1 MRFFFASRAR
11 HASAT
16 EFVSRLAA
24 LVLALLAAPLFAT
37 RSLAAEPS
45 PAAPPLHGV
54 LHLNNGGTVSGD
66 LADSLDPDVLRWQS
80 PLFTSPFDFRLKG
93 IDAIYFALPAT
104 LPKPVGDY
112 CFELAG
118 GDILFGS
125 LLELDKETAL
135 LDVPQAGR
143 FHVRRD
149 AMRRFSRWK
158 DGAGLV
164 YRGPSGLDEWN
175 AAPPSAWHNE
185 HGQLST
191 DQPRASLEGKFA
203 LPPRAKI
210 EFAISWKDNPDFA
223 LQLGA
228 AHDDAGANRAFRI
241 EAWEHDVVI
250 LRETEH
256 EAEISSLQKL
266 SSDVSRVH
274 LVVYLDQPAGRCLVT
289 SPEGKVLADLRVPDK
304 KAKLLPALRLTN
316 KRGDLRLER
325 LEVAQWGGTAPR
337 GDVELDKPRLHLADG
352 TVRYAEISA
361 YEPSTKTFRLAGAV
375 GSSLAADQIES
386 AVLAPPSDEKP
397 GPITIACRDSS
408 MLSGKL
414 LKVEQNAVW
423 VASPSL
429 REPLRFPA
437 GALRSLVFNVGQ
449 RGPST
454 TPDGARIGMLDCEGV
469 HLSGCLIPAV
479 KKQQASC
486 LAWQPLESATGSPL
500 RPSVSGRIQYRETPA
515 AHPVAP
521 VQPRRVRR
529 QVNIGV
535 NGGAAMVIVEDG
547 NVRRL
552 VRMNERNDLKRKAL
566 YLMSGDSIPC
576 EVTRID
582 QKGVSFTSP
591 LSSSTFVPN
600 EKVKAVELT
609 LDGRGPVA
617 LTRSKRDRLLTV
629 PRMQKGNPPT
639 HLVRS
644 RDGDYLRGRILE
656 MDEFKLLIE
665 IRLAPQEVPRERISR
680 IIWLHPDE
688 DKQTAPAPKPVSG
701 GLRVQAVEESGTRL
715 TFSPE
720 QFADAT
726 LSGKSDLLGACR
738 ITLESVDQLL
748 LGSAI
753 DEAATRAAYQQ
764 WKLQYALE
772 PKYVEDEKNA
782 SANGSSGTDSALV
795 GKEAPDFELEVVDGD
810 KFHLAKHK
818 GKIVVLDFWATW
830 CSHCL
835 ETMPD
840 FVRLSGDAAARN
852 VEVVAV
858 NLEETPAQIAA
869 VLKRHQW
876 QLSVAL
882 DRDGGVAAKYG
893 VTAIPQTVIIGPD
906 GKVMRHFIGGGPKLF
921 QNIDESLRGLKPG
934 EPPPKPARTQ

>member
-1 MRFFFASRAR
+1 MQFFLTSLAR
-11 HASAT
+11 HATAT
-16 EFVSRLAA
+16 QLVPRLDA
-24 LVLALLAAPLFAT
+24 LIVALLAAPLFAT
-37 RSLAAEPS
+37 QLHAADAS
-45 PAAPPLHGV
+45 PAAPPVHGI

-80 PLFTSPFDFRLKG
+80 PVFTSPFDFRVKG
-93 IDAIYFALPAT
+93 VDAIYFPLPAT
-104 LPKPVGDY
+104 LPKPAGDY

-125 LLELDKETAL
+125 LLELDHETAL
-135 LDVPQAGR
+135 LDVPDAGR

-149 AMRRFSRWK
+149 AIRRFSRWK

-175 AAPPSAWHNE
+175 ASPPAAWHNE

-223 LQLGA
+223 LLLGA
-228 AHDDAGANRAFRI
+228 AHDDAGASRPYRI

-274 LVVYLDQPAGRCLVT
+274 LVVYLDQPEGRCLVT
-289 SPEGKVLADLRVPDK
+289 SPEGKVLANLKITDK
-304 KAKLLPALRLTN
+304 TPKVLPALRLTN

-325 LEVAQWGGTAPR
+325 LEVVQWSGVPPR

-352 TVRYAEISA
+352 TVRYNEISA
-361 YEPSTKTFRLAGAV
+361 YEPATKTFRLEGAGDPR
-375 GSSLAADQIES
+375 LAADQIES
-386 AVLAPPSDEKP
+386 AVLAGLSDEKP
-397 GPITIACRDSS
+397 RPVTIASRDSS

-414 LKVEQNAVW
+414 LKVEKNAVW
-423 VASPSL
+423 IASPAL
-429 REPLRFPA
+429 REPLRFSV
-437 GALRSLVFNVGQ
+437 GTLRSLVFNVGQ
-449 RGPST
+449 RGLLT
-454 TPDGARIGMLDCEGV
+454 TPEGARIGTLDCEGV

-479 KKQQASC
+479 KKQDASC
-486 LAWQPLESATGSPL
+486 LAWQPLESTTGSPL

-515 AHPVAP
+515 ARNQ
-521 VQPRRVRR
+521 QPRPVRR
-529 QVNIGV
+529 QVTRLGV
-535 NGGAAMVIVEDG
+535 NGGVVMGIIEEG

-552 VRMNERNDLKRKAL
+552 VRMNEGNDLKRKAL

-656 MDEFKLLIE
+656 MDESKLLIE
-665 IRLAPQEVPRERISR
+665 VRLAPQEVPRERISR

-688 DKQTAPAPKPVSG
+688 EKQTAPAPKRVSG
-701 GLRVQAVEESGTRL
+701 DLRVQAVEESGTRL
-715 TFSPE
+715 AFCPE
-720 QFADAT
+720 QFADST

-764 WKLQYALE
+764 WKLQYAVE
-772 PKYVEDEKNA
+772 PKFVEDEKNE
-782 SANGSSGTDSALV
+782 SANGSSGTESTLV
-795 GKEAPDFELEVVDGD
+795 GKEAPDFELDVIDGD
-810 KFHLAKHK
+810 KFHLAEHK

-840 FVRLSGDAAARN
+840 FVRLSGDSAARN
-852 VEVVAV
+852 VEVVAI
-858 NLEETPAQIAA
+858 NLEETPAQITA

-876 QLSVAL
+876 RVPVAL
-882 DRDGGVAAKYG
+882 DRDGVVAAKYG

-906 GKVMRHFIGGGPKLF
+906 GKVVRHYIGGSSKLF

-934 EPPPKPARTQ
+934 EPPQKPAAAK